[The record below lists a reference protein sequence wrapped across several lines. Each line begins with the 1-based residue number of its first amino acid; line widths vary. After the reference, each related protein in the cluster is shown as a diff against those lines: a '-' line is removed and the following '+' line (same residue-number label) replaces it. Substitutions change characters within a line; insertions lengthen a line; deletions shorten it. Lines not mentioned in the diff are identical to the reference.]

1 MTIASTEYD
10 SAMTS
15 FLLAVIVAERT
26 RDALCDF
33 PVYDDDEIATF
44 RFKLFTSAIE
54 RERESQTES
63 VDVTWKRF
71 RDDFNDDL

>member
-1 MTIASTEYD
+1 MTIALTEYD

-44 RFKLFTSAIE
+44 RFKILTSAIE
-54 RERESQTES
+54 RERERAEQSLCT
-63 VDVTWKRF
+63 
-71 RDDFNDDL
+71 